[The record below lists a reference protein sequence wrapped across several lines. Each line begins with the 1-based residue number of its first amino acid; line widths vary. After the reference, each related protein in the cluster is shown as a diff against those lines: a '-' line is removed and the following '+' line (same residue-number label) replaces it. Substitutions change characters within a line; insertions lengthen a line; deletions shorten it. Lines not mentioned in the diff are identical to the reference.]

1 MTEQEVADWVTVA
14 VTVSVTVSVTVVGAL
29 VSDWVT
35 VEVTVRVTVVGA
47 LVVGGVQRHV
57 PEVDE
62 ALQGSHQVVGNEVDV
77 EQG

>member
-1 MTEQEVADWVTVA
+1 VTEQEVADWVTVD
-14 VTVSVTVSVTVVGAL
+14 VTVSVTVVGAL

-47 LVVGGVQRHV
+47 LVAGGVQRQV

-62 ALQGSHQVVGNEVDV
+62 DLQGSHQVVGNEVAV